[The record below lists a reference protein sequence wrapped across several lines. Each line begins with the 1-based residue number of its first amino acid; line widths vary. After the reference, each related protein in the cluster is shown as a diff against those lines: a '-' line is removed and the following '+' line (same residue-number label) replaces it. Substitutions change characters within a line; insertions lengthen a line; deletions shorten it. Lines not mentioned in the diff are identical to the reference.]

1 MIRINLLA
9 AHKVEREKKQQWLL
23 KGIILS
29 YLTLMAVVLI
39 GFWMLGNQV
48 QNLKKEKEALERQ
61 TREALSLQKEIREL
75 KDKKAMSQNRLT
87 LLQNL
92 EKDRHGPVNL
102 MEYLS
107 TTLPVNQ
114 LWLTTLKENGPEIRI
129 DGMSLSNE
137 ILAEY
142 MKRLEAIPMIS
153 QVDLVQSI
161 QAVYKDLKIKQFTL
175 ILTARTNPSTPS
187 KEKK

>member
-29 YLTLMAVVLI
+29 YLTLLAAVLV
-39 GFWMLGNQV
+39 GFWMLGSQV
-48 QNLKKEKEALERQ
+48 QNLKKEKGALESQ
-61 TREALSLQKEIREL
+61 TRNSLSLQKEIKEL
-75 KDKKAMSQNRLT
+75 KGKKEMAQNRLT
-87 LLQNL
+87 ILQNL
-92 EKDRHGPVNL
+92 EKERHGPVNL

-114 LWLTTLKENGPEIRI
+114 LWLTALKENGPEIRI

-137 ILAEY
+137 ILADY
-142 MKRLEAIPMIS
+142 MKRLEAAPMIS

-161 QAVYKDLKIKQFTL
+161 QAVYKDLKVKQFTL
-175 ILTARTNPSTPS
+175 TLTSRTKPSTPS

>member
-1 MIRINLLA
+1 
-9 AHKVEREKKQQWLL
+9 
-23 KGIILS
+23 
-29 YLTLMAVVLI
+29 
-39 GFWMLGNQV
+39 
-48 QNLKKEKEALERQ
+48 
-61 TREALSLQKEIREL
+61 
-75 KDKKAMSQNRLT
+75 MSQNRLT

-129 DGMSLSNE
+129 DGMALRNE
-137 ILAEY
+137 NLAEY